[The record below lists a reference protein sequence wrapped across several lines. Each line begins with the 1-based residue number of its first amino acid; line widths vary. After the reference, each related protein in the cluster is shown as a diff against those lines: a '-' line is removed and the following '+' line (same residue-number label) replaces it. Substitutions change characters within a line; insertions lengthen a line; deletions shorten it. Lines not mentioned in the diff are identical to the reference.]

1 MSISS
6 LAKVSN
12 ILSSSAREQVVRQ
25 DEPTDIVLRALRDGR
40 IPLSELT
47 ERTRLSPSACL
58 DAVERL
64 RARELV
70 EVVEVPEMENRRYIQ
85 LTPAGYASFAA

>member
-6 LAKVSN
+6 LAKFNNV
-12 ILSSSAREQVVRQ
+12 LSSAKEQTTRPE
-25 DEPTDIVLRALRDGR
+25 EPTEIVMRVLREHRR

-47 ERTRLSPSACL
+47 ERTKLSPSACL
-58 DAVERL
+58 EAVERL

-70 EVVEVPEMENRRYIQ
+70 EVVEVPELENRRYIQ